1 MASFGVLG
9 RGRIISKP
17 ALTRYVFGV
26 LLVDVTFTK
35 SVDNRIT
42 IVWMLLI
49 VNDLLHVRTLLST
62 KANNDTVGI
71 HITCV

>member
-1 MASFGVLG
+1 MASFGALG
-9 RGRIISKP
+9 RGRIISKL

-26 LLVDVTFTK
+26 LLK

-42 IVWMLLI
+42 VIWMLLI

-62 KANNDTVGI
+62 KANKDTVGI